1 MKGQLRNMFPGGNT
15 PDGFYSYYNYILP
28 QRKAKKIFCIKGGPG
43 VGKST
48 LMKAVGR
55 HFHEKGESVDFLWC
69 SSDPNSLDGILLKDR
84 ATLLV
89 DGTAPH
95 IVDPKNPGAVDEIV
109 NLGTFWN
116 EESIAGRR
124 DEIISCNEN
133 IAQSFDFAYGYLKIA
148 KAQYDFMAK
157 LLGVM
162 IPPEKVRAYRQQI
175 GIKTGDFS
183 HYGTK
188 RKAFA
193 GAITPAGIQSTLDS
207 LAGKMDKIILIEPP
221 LGFRTEALLAPISDE
236 IIESGYDVE
245 EFYCPMDPGK
255 KLEHIIVP
263 DAGLAIVSC
272 NAYHAFSLETADQHV
287 TRIKID
293 WQHQADD
300 LYETLYQRLAED
312 SRENI
317 ARAVKLLE
325 RAKALHDE
333 LEGYYI
339 PNMDFDKI
347 EEVKHKI
354 IGKIEETVL
363 Y

>member
-1 MKGQLRNMFPGGNT
+1 MKDQLRSMFPGGNT
-15 PDGFYSYYNYILP
+15 PEGFYSYYNYILP
-28 QRKAKKIFCIKGGPG
+28 QRKAKKIFCLKGGPG

-48 LMKAVGR
+48 LMKAAGR
-55 HFHEKGESVDFLWC
+55 YFHEKGESVDFLWC
-69 SSDPNSLDGILLKDR
+69 SSDPDSLDGVLLKER
-84 ATLLV
+84 AILLV

-109 NLGTFWN
+109 NLGAFWD
-116 EESIAGRR
+116 EGSIAGSR
-124 DEIISCNEN
+124 EQIISCNEN
-133 IAQSFDFAYGYLKIA
+133 IAQAFDFAYGYLKAA
-148 KAQYDFMAK
+148 KAQHDFMAR
-157 LLGVM
+157 LLDVM

-175 GIKTGDFS
+175 GINKGAAA
-183 HYGTK
+183 HCGTR

-193 GAITPAGIQSTLDS
+193 GAITPAGIQSTLGS
-207 LAGKMDKIILIEPP
+207 LAGQMDKIVLIESP
-221 LGFRTEALLAPISDE
+221 LGFRTETLLAPIAED
-236 IIESGYDVE
+236 IIEAGYDVE
-245 EFYCPMDPGK
+245 EFYCPMDPGQ

-272 NAYHAFSLETADQHV
+272 NEYHSLDSETADRHV

-293 WQHQADD
+293 WQQQADD
-300 LYETLYQRLAED
+300 FYETLYHSLAED

-317 ARAVKLLE
+317 AKAVKLLE
-325 RAKALHDE
+325 RAKAFHDE

-347 EEVKHKI
+347 EEEKHKI
-354 IGKIEETVL
+354 ICKIEETLL